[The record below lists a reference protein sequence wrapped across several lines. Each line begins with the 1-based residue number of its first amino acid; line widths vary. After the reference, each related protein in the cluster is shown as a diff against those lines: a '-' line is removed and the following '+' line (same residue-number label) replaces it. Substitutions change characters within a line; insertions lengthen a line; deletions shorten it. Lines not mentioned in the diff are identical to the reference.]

1 MVRTDILDHYRAL
14 PLRIDTAWKRTQKG
28 DAQSLE

>member
-1 MVRTDILDHYRAL
+1 MVRTDILDRYRAL
-14 PLRIDTAWKRTQKG
+14 SLRIETTWKRTQKG